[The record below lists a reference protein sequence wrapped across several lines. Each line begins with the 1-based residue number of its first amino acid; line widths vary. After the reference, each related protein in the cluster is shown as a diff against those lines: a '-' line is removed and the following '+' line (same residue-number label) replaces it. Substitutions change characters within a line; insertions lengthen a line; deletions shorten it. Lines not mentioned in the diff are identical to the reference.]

1 MKQLYSRAHEALLAV
16 SRQDFVSGADLA
28 PSITGHSIPREET
41 VRHLLGLMPEID
53 SHQVVMHVGGGS
65 GYLTAVLA
73 RLAPGDLR
81 RQEPGAG
88 GKGPG
93 TILPVQPA

>member
-41 VRHLLGLMPEID
+41 VWASQTGHVVLSTLHCNDAVD
-53 SHQVVMHVGGGS
+53 S
-65 GYLTAVLA
+65 L
-73 RLAPGDLR
+73 
-81 RQEPGAG
+81 
-88 GKGPG
+88 
-93 TILPVQPA
+93 